1 MIDFHVHPLLVA
13 EMRQRYPE
21 LERAASRQGFFIGN
35 RAQPLETLLLE
46 LELAGLQQAV
56 LLPIETT
63 RTRGVAYFSNAQI
76 AELVAMA
83 PQHLIGFASVDPL
96 AADAADQL
104 QRAVNDLGL
113 RGLKLSPPSQ
123 EFFPDDPAVYPLYER
138 AQRLGLPV
146 VMHTGMSW
154 EPRTRLAYGQPLRL
168 EPVLAD
174 FPDLRIVATH
184 FGWPWSLELAALAM
198 RYPNLFID
206 TAALYYDNPED
217 FIADLFRR
225 QLPLTMIERTLR
237 YQIVFGSNYPRIEI
251 RNMARAV
258 RESGLSPRT
267 LEMIFRD
274 NPRRLL
280 GLPSLQ
286 RAGGVLS

>member
-13 EMRQRYPE
+13 EMRERYPE
-21 LERAASRQGFFIGN
+21 LDRAASRECFFIAS

-56 LLPIETT
+56 LLPIDAT
-63 RTRGVAYFSNAQI
+63 RTRGVAYFSNQQI

-83 PQHLIGFASVDPL
+83 PENLIGFASVDPL
-96 AADAADQL
+96 GADAPDQL
-104 QRAVNDLGL
+104 ERAVNDLGL
-113 RGLKLSPPSQ
+113 RGLKLSPPTQ
-123 EFFPDDPAVYPLYER
+123 EFYADDPAAYPVYER
-138 AQRLGLPV
+138 AQKLGLPLV
-146 VMHTGMSW
+146 IHTGMSW
-154 EPRTRLAYGQPLRL
+154 EPQTRLAYGQPLRL

-174 FPDLRIVATH
+174 FPDLKVVATH

-198 RYPNLFID
+198 RYPNLYID

-217 FIADLFRR
+217 FIQDLFQR

-237 YQIVFGSNYPRIEI
+237 YQVVFGSNYPRIEL
-251 RNMARAV
+251 RNMAQAV
-258 RESGLSPRT
+258 RQSGLSQRT

-274 NPRRLL
+274 NPRKLL
-280 GLPSLQ
+280 GLPPVHQ
-286 RAGGVLS
+286 TGGVLS